1 MSKPNKRLSH
11 WTTALAAVALFLALN
26 LTVGNLMAVHEAGAT
41 IAMGTDAGN
50 PLTVTGPSIHAE
62 MEAMQAAGM
71 PAMDVI
77 AAATLNGARAMQRE
91 SEIGT
96 VEAGKIAD
104 LLVLGADP
112 SQDVANF
119 RQLEAVVRGGRFH
132 TQVSLQRPERGVD

>member
-1 MSKPNKRLSH
+1 
-11 WTTALAAVALFLALN
+11 
-26 LTVGNLMAVHEAGAT
+26 
-41 IAMGTDAGN
+41 MGTDAGN